1 MSNLNLSNLKNN
13 RNEILKAEIGALLFN
28 LGKTHIGFWAEK
40 NGKVYFTLD
49 KNLFK
54 QNFGFEPFSGYKQ
67 YYQEKSEL
75 NDKSPFEYELSKV
88 NIKLKYFIFNNFVK
102 FPFNVENN
110 KDKIRW
116 DSFFKGDALADR
128 EEGKEFIQKIF
139 FRGCENIN
147 SGIDKGSPTKQLE
160 ILWISNA
167 FGSFKGEV
175 KEFYFDNTKLCF
187 FDKLHRFLEDN
198 NYYSQPNWEKIRN
211 WILDEIKSWY
221 SRLLSDSRF
230 PANDV
235 TLFDQAYMTASMFK
249 AVLAGLFLEP
259 SRYSAYF
266 NNPQSI
272 KWSILGVQYDR
283 LGLAEKGLKAASI
296 KWYRDAG
303 NKVEDEIKKLIESE
317 YVLGNEVYRDE
328 TGIYFVVA
336 ENIIGNKDE
345 DFYKLNY
352 DLDSIRE
359 KIQDIFSNN
368 FEGEIYPAVFLTVP
382 SRGLMNLGHLVEKA
396 KENFL
401 KAEYPTNFKEKLRHD
416 SNPNGICQIC
426 GMRLANN
433 TNKDDLICDVCKNR
447 MEGRINKWV
456 ENPSDE
462 TIWIDELQ
470 DKNGRIALVTLKF
483 ELEKWLN
490 GDLLNSLMIQQES
503 FQLQIDYIQNFIYL
517 FLSTL
522 PVNFRESSI
531 NEKITKIINELKA
544 ISDRNKK
551 KELGRLKGKLESL
564 KRKIENIKN
573 LIEQIR
579 SSNWF
584 KKQLNKDLGIVG
596 FTGKDF
602 DGIFSEIEKLYNQ
615 IKNEYEIEVL
625 ENISLFIDKLS
636 SDAYN
641 GCKRNNETFND
652 YINQVFF
659 GAIKGNIW
667 EKLIKNSILNSVI
680 DWQTEEIK
688 WSSLTNEQIKFLSKL
703 LLQFF
708 LCKNPSP
715 ARLRRIWETTRE
727 FFEELESKI
736 IRLADIREER
746 QKRLVWNNIDI
757 PDGEY
762 KDGEILFWAKNKTVY
777 LISFIEKINDKRKF
791 NLKPCNNNSNGVV
804 ELSIDSAIEQSYQP
818 YFTILKTTPI
828 SWQFIIPAENIP
840 ELIKNVQK
848 EYYKN
853 FKLVYGKLPLHI
865 GIIIQNYKKPLYIG
879 IQALRKIRRDGID
892 WKSLGKEISAEA
904 FKSRQKESFHYQQVA
919 EEISDCESY
928 YSLFEKISGEGK
940 YEFYLYPETKEKVWL
955 NTTQNVADIDKFCI
969 YPNAFDFE
977 FLDTNTRRNDIYY
990 NDKNGKRFLKS
1001 KNLRP
1006 YDLDDWQ
1013 YFEKFKDFFSSDKK
1027 ATSKLHKLVSLIYSK
1042 LADWEDVESLQRLM
1056 ISSFVN
1062 VLELKDNAEKNDF
1075 AQILGVERFNELK
1088 EMYTETFKGKLLM
1101 LIDMFEFW
1109 HTALKEV

>member
-1 MSNLNLSNLKNN
+1 MSRHAEYGIIQLFDELSANNLSFWKLIELRIRIYNLVF
-13 RNEILKAEIGALLFN
+13 LL
-28 LGKTHIGFWAEK
+28 
-40 NGKVYFTLD
+40 
-49 KNLFK
+49 
-54 QNFGFEPFSGYKQ
+54 YK
-67 YYQEKSEL
+67 
-75 NDKSPFEYELSKV
+75 DIP
-88 NIKLKYFIFNNFVK
+88 
-102 FPFNVENN
+102 
-110 KDKIRW
+110 
-116 DSFFKGDALADR
+116 
-128 EEGKEFIQKIF
+128 
-139 FRGCENIN
+139 
-147 SGIDKGSPTKQLE
+147 
-160 ILWISNA
+160 
-167 FGSFKGEV
+167 
-175 KEFYFDNTKLCF
+175 
-187 FDKLHRFLEDN
+187 
-198 NYYSQPNWEKIRN
+198 
-211 WILDEIKSWY
+211 
-221 SRLLSDSRF
+221 SDSRF
-230 PANDV
+230 PVND
-235 TLFDQAYMTASMFK
+235 TSLFDQVYMSTSLFK
-249 AVLAGLFLEP
+249 ASLSGILLRSQNGEINITN
-259 SRYSAYF
+259 F
-266 NNPQSI
+266 NHRNI
-272 KWSILGVQYDR
+272 KWSILGIQYDK

-296 KWYRDAG
+296 KWYKDTAE
-303 NKVEDEIKKLIESE
+303 KVDNEIKKLIEIN
-317 YVLGNEVYRDE
+317 YPLGNEVYRDE
-328 TGIYFVVA
+328 TGIYFVVT
-336 ENIIGNKDE
+336 ENVIGNKDE
-345 DFYKLNY
+345 NFYKLND
-352 DLDSIRE
+352 DLDKIKE
-359 KIQDIFSNN
+359 KIQGIFSNN
-368 FEGEIYPAVFLTVP
+368 FEGEIYPAIFLTEP

-401 KAEYPTNFKEKLRHD
+401 KVEYPENFKEKLRHD

-426 GMRLANN
+426 GMRLANK

-490 GDLLNSLMIQQES
+490 GDLLNSLIIQQES

-517 FLSTL
+517 FLSNL

-531 NEKITKIINELKA
+531 NEKITKIINELKT

-564 KRKIENIKN
+564 KRKIDNINN

-584 KKQLNKDLGIVG
+584 KKQLNEDLSIVG

-625 ENISLFIDKLS
+625 ENISLFPDKLS

-652 YINQVFF
+652 YIKQVFF

-688 WSSLTNEQIKFLSKL
+688 WSSLTNEQIKFLSQL
-703 LLQFF
+703 LLQF
-708 LCKNPSP
+708 LLRKNPSP

-736 IRLADIREER
+736 ISLADIREER

-762 KDGEILFWAKNKTVY
+762 KDGEILFWAKNKTAY
-777 LISFIEKINDKRKF
+777 LISSIEKINDKRKF
-791 NLKPCNNNSNGVV
+791 NLKPCNNNSNEVV

-818 YFTILKTTPI
+818 YFTILKPTPI

-840 ELIKNVQK
+840 SLIENVQE

-853 FKLVYGKLPLHI
+853 FKWVYGKFPLHI
-865 GIIIQNYKKPLYIG
+865 GIIVQNYKKPLYIG
-879 IQALRKIRRDGID
+879 IQALRKIRRDGME

-904 FKSRQKESFHYQQVA
+904 FKARQKEAFYYHQVS
-919 EEISDCESY
+919 EKVSDCENF

-955 NTTQNVADIDKFCI
+955 NTTQNVADTDKFYI
-969 YPNAFDFE
+969 YPNTIDFE

-990 NDKNGKRFLKS
+990 NDNDKNGKRFLKS

-1027 ATSKLHKLVSLIYSK
+1027 ASSKLHKLISLIYSK
-1042 LADWEDVESLQRLM
+1042 LADWEDAESFQRLM

-1062 VLELKDNAEKNDF
+1062 VLELKDNSENF
-1075 AQILGVERFNELK
+1075 AGILGVEKFEKLQDMNPKEFKDKLK
-1088 EMYTETFKGKLLM
+1088 M